1 MRTTIGSMSL
11 ATVGSPNQPNA
22 RLATETP
29 TCTVSSTSSKFWCNF
44 CTVRAPM
51 RRASISCWMRV
62 SRTLT
67 KANSAATKKALAAI
81 SSKIMNTRNSNWASI
96 RLLIAILRFVGWAVD
111 GSTTIDKSKLGEV
124 KRETIDKNVVA
135 TGKVEPI
142 TKAEIKSKA
151 SGIVKR
157 ILVDAGQKV
166 KAGQVL
172 MELDREE
179 IQARVR
185 QARAQLAGADGN

>member
-11 ATVGSPNQPNA
+11 ATVGSPNQPRA

-96 RLLIAILRFVGWAVD
+96 RLLILTLGKGRFGPRP
-111 GSTTIDKSKLGEV
+111 S
-124 KRETIDKNVVA
+124 
-135 TGKVEPI
+135 EPEGDVNAWI
-142 TKAEIKSKA
+142 IC
-151 SGIVKR
+151 
-157 ILVDAGQKV
+157 
-166 KAGQVL
+166 
-172 MELDREE
+172 
-179 IQARVR
+179 
-185 QARAQLAGADGN
+185 